1 MGKRGDYGQ
10 RSAYMY
16 RICTALP
23 SAIPTPQASPL
34 GFGKA
39 GSVKGC
45 TLSVLLSIALCLLQ
59 TPEKGLGGKVLH
71 GEDLR
76 SCFP

>member
-16 RICTALP
+16 RTLHSKCHFDSSGQP
-23 SAIPTPQASPL
+23 SFS

-39 GSVKGC
+39 GSIKGC

-59 TPEKGLGGKVLH
+59 TPEKGLGSKVLR
-71 GEDLR
+71 EDLG
-76 SCFP
+76 SCFR